1 MRNPVAG
8 EWLRARWE
16 RIGLSAAGIS
26 RSANI
31 SRSTLERV
39 AAGGRVT
46 LRTATALAGPLKLP
60 QAAVSAL
67 CRPGITAAELDALA
81 RVLALLVA
89 IAVG

>member
-1 MRNPVAG
+1 MRNSVAG

-16 RIGLSAAGIS
+16 RLGLSAAGIS

-39 AAGGRVT
+39 AAGGPHHPPNCC
-46 LRTATALAGPLKLP
+46 GPRRPAEAAPSRRSCPVPAWNHGCRARRPRPRRLP
-60 QAAVSAL
+60 V
-67 CRPGITAAELDALA
+67 
-81 RVLALLVA
+81 